1 MNAIALA
8 LALLA
13 AASDAL
19 PPPGEHRRRLA
30 DQLDLSRL
38 EEAAGEGRL
47 GAGISFKLDGSHKM
61 SLAGEKSRLAT
72 AVARRLDCGDSRS
85 RARANGRSPA

>member
-1 MNAIALA
+1 MKVLIA

-13 AASDAL
+13 PTSDAAGL
-19 PPPGEHRRRLA
+19 RASRRSRRLA

>member
-19 PPPGEHRRRLA
+19 PPPGGHRRLA